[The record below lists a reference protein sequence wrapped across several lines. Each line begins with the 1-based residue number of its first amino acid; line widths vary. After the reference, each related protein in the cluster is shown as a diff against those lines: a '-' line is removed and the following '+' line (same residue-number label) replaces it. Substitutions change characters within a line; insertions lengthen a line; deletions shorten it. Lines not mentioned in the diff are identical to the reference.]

1 MAAGT
6 GWEEEDQ
13 QHSSQ
18 RSSSSGSYWLKINPQ
33 IINVFYFNL
42 KILKTSTNNHSTT
55 EMYYRNK
62 ALNVKSTIG
71 SWLMDFF
78 KSCFANK
85 SDNNAS
91 SSKTENTFINSYPQI
106 INVFYFNL
114 KILQTSTNILSTTEL
129 PTSSWL
135 MDCFLIVLKITSTTK
150 PPAPKLR
157 IRSSIHIFV
166 PVTAC
171 W

>member
-1 MAAGT
+1 MFFILIWKSYKQAQIIILRQKCITVIKRWTSKVLSEVDWWIFLKVVLQISPTTTPPAPKLRI
-6 GWEEEDQ
+6 
-13 QHSSQ
+13 HSSIHIH
-18 RSSSSGSYWLKINPQ
+18 RL
-33 IINVFYFNL
+33 
-42 KILKTSTNNHSTT
+42 
-55 EMYYRNK
+55 
-62 ALNVKSTIG
+62 
-71 SWLMDFF
+71 LMF
-78 KSCFANK
+78 
-85 SDNNAS
+85 
-91 SSKTENTFINSYPQI
+91 
-106 INVFYFNL
+106 FYFNL